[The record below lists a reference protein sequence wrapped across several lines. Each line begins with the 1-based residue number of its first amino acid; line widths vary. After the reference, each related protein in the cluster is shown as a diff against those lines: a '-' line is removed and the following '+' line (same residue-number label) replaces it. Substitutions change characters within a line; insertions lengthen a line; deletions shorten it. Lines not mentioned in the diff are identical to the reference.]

1 MVAHENLSLVGIG
14 STPVMAT
21 IFNAQSKP
29 AMENRTVEQQV
40 ADVILGREIASIEI
54 NGEVYKVAPPSI
66 ATLIMASEIIS
77 TLPIVEPISKDDPEK
92 SQKIFREVLKTAKDF
107 KALGELA
114 AVLILGAK
122 GLYEETIIEEPT
134 RRLFGILRSKKRT
147 TKTIDK
153 RARLAKA
160 IMEEMTPSKLFDLLL
175 NRINGLE
182 IGNFFAITTSLSE
195 VNILKPTREVGN

>member
-21 IFNAQSKP
+21 ILMPNQNP

-40 ADVILGREIASIEI
+40 ADVILGREIASIDI

-134 RRLFGILRSKKRT
+134 RRLFGILRSKKRI

-195 VNILKPTREVGN
+195 VNILKPTREVVN